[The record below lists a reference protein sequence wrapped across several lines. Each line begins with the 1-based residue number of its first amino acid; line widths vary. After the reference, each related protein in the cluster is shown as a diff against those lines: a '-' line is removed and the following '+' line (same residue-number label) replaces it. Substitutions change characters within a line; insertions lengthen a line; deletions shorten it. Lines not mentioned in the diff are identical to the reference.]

1 MHELP
6 QSSAALHPVGPRPV
20 GPTYNPPIPIEGTR
34 RHLGAP
40 GWQWFWV
47 FHLPSGLLTLR
58 LALHAV
64 PLTLAVAT
72 GEWSPENVS
81 LFLRPA

>member
-1 MHELP
+1 MGP
-6 QSSAALHPVGPRPV
+6 GPVGPP
-20 GPTYNPPIPIEGTR
+20 YNPPIPTEGSR
-34 RHLGAP
+34 RHSGPP

-58 LALHAV
+58 LALYAV

-72 GEWSPENVS
+72 GEWSPENAP
-81 LFLRPA
+81 LFLGPA